1 MSTNSELKALVST
14 DIRNK
19 TLPRSILRGKVADA
33 IDAGYD
39 YTDQQAVQIVLKK
52 TITHAEL
59 LDMSTTPIVLLTAVA
74 DVAYIPSAIL
84 LKFNNNGG
92 FGDGGTTFNVNIKN
106 DTNSTTLGSFA
117 SQLGGTSNLEQFR
130 TLTSGSPTN
139 IPDSFF
145 NRRVELSTATNPSTP
160 VDNTTTITVFLVY
173 TKIIA

>member
-1 MSTNSELKALVST
+1 MTNTALKAQIDSQIT
-14 DIRNK
+14 NE
-19 TLPRSILRGKVADA
+19 TLPNSVSPTDVGGNLKAVV
-33 IDAGYD
+33 D
-39 YTDQQAVQIVLKK
+39 YVDQQAVQIVLKK

-145 NRRVELSTATNPSTP
+145 NRRVELSTATNPSSP

-173 TKIIA
+173 TKLTA

>member
-1 MSTNSELKALVST
+1 MTNIALKAQIDSQIT
-14 DIRNK
+14 NE
-19 TLPRSILRGKVADA
+19 TLPNSVSPTDVGGNLKAVV
-33 IDAGYD
+33 D
-39 YTDQQAVQIVLKK
+39 YVDQQAVQIVLKK

>member
-1 MSTNSELKALVST
+1 MTNTALKAQIDSQITNETLANSISPT
-14 DIRNK
+14 DVGTNLK
-19 TLPRSILRGKVADA
+19 AVV
-33 IDAGYD
+33 D
-39 YTDQQAVQIVLKK
+39 YVDQQAVKIVLKK

-59 LDMSTTPIVLLTAVA
+59 LQMSTTPVVLLTAVA

-92 FGDGGTTFNVNIKN
+92 FGDGGGTFSVNIKN

-145 NRRVELSTATNPSTP
+145 NRRVEITTSSNPSSP
-160 VDNTTTITVFLVY
+160 VDETTTITVYLVY
-173 TKIIA
+173 TKITA

>member
-1 MSTNSELKALVST
+1 MTNTALKAQIDSQIT
-14 DIRNK
+14 NE
-19 TLPRSILRGKVADA
+19 TLPNSVSPTDVGGNLKAVV
-33 IDAGYD
+33 D
-39 YTDQQAVQIVLKK
+39 YVDQQSVQIVLKK

-59 LDMSTTPIVLLTAVA
+59 LAMSTTPIVLLSAVS

-92 FGDGGTTFNVNIKN
+92 FGDGGGTFSVNIKN
-106 DTNSTTLGSFA
+106 DTNSTNVGSFA

-145 NRRVELSTATNPSTP
+145 NRRVELSTSSNPSTP
-160 VDNTTTITVFLVY
+160 VDETTTITVYLVY
-173 TKIIA
+173 TKITA

>member
-1 MSTNSELKALVST
+1 MTNTALKAQIDSQIT
-14 DIRNK
+14 NE
-19 TLPRSILRGKVADA
+19 TLPNSVSPTDVGGNLKAVV
-33 IDAGYD
+33 D
-39 YTDQQAVQIVLKK
+39 YVDQEATQKVLKK
-52 TITHAEL
+52 TITHPEL
-59 LDMSTTPIVLLTAVA
+59 LDMSTTPIVLLSAVA

-106 DTNSTTLGSFA
+106 DTNSTTIGSFA

-173 TKIIA
+173 TKITA

>member
-1 MSTNSELKALVST
+1 MTNTALKAQIDSQIT
-14 DIRNK
+14 NE
-19 TLPRSILRGKVADA
+19 TLPNSVSPTDVGGNLKAVV
-33 IDAGYD
+33 D
-39 YTDQQAVQIVLKK
+39 YVDQQAVQIVLKK

-173 TKIIA
+173 TKITA